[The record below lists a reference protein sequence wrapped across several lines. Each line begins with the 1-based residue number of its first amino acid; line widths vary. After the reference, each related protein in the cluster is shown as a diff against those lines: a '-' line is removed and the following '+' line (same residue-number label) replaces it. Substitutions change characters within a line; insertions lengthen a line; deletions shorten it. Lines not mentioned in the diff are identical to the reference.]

1 MVLAM
6 DLRRQALACSRLAE
20 DCDDRRLADRFRKMA
35 ADLLSKADDS
45 KNCQVNGLGAKSK
58 IGSGS
63 HSRALAEG

>member
-35 ADLLSKADDS
+35 ADLLSKADDFEELPS
-45 KNCQVNGLGAKSK
+45 ERIRHEEQNWFRLS
-58 IGSGS
+58 
-63 HSRALAEG
+63 